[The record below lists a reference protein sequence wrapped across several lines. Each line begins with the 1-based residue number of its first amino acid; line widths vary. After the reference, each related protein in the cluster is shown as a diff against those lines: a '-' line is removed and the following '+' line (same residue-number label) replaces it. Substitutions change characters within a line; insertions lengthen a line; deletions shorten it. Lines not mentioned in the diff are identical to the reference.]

1 MIPLSLPRKI
11 GTLEYA
17 SSLCT
22 VSAVYLIL
30 CLIFLFFTDRSLVPD
45 MGENIK
51 NADYFVVTASGLAGS
66 VPFVIFSNLY
76 QPTVPMIYNE
86 LQNKSKPRM
95 RRVLIIG
102 GIVVTILYAFDSV
115 FGYLGVI
122 SQEALLNTLLT
133 KKNVLEVE
141 YGSWAFNIAVLA
153 LLFTVIFSVPIIILP
168 TKDDFESVFFGKNT
182 MTTKQNVIVTIGISV
197 FCWLLAISVPQI
209 SDAISILG

>member
-66 VPFVIFSNLY
+66 VPFVIFSNMY
-76 QPTVPMIYNE
+76 QPSVPLLYNE
-86 LQNKSKPRM
+86 LQSKSKPRM
-95 RRVLIIG
+95 RQVLIAG
-102 GIVVTILYAFDSV
+102 GVIASLLYSLDSI
-115 FGYLGVI
+115 FGYLGVL
-122 SQEALLNTLLT
+122 SHQSLLDALLT

-141 YGSWAFNIAVLA
+141 YNSWAFNIAILA
-153 LLFTVIFSVPIIILP
+153 LLFTVMTSVPIILLP
-168 TKDDFESVFFGKNT
+168 AKNDFESVFFGTKT
-182 MTTKQNVIVTIGISV
+182 MTTKQNVIVTLGISV